1 MLFDCRK
8 EHEKIIAKLFEEL
21 SGYDEERYR
30 ALFLGLLQRRGL
42 FTHTDCGVNDLI
54 LISGYASMLAQTK
67 FGDVCRT
74 NLDTIDSEGDVVDN
88 DDEFYRAYGLMRKVA
103 DEELPWFWRVWEMA

>member
-21 SGYDEERYR
+21 SRYDENDIS
-30 ALFLGLLQRRGL
+30 AVFVGVTTNDGAVA

-54 LISGYASMLAQTK
+54 LVSGYASMLAQAK
-67 FGDVCRT
+67 FGDIST
-74 NLDTIDSEGDVVDN
+74 THLETIDSEGNKVDN
-88 DDEFYRAYGLMRKVA
+88 DDEFCIGLT
-103 DEELPWFWRVWEMA
+103 D

>member
-21 SGYDEERYR
+21 SKYDENDIS
-30 ALFLGLLQRRGL
+30 ALFVGVTTKDGAVA

-88 DDEFYRAYGLMRKVA
+88 DDEFYIGLT
-103 DEELPWFWRVWEMA
+103 D